1 MFVSLIIEMR
11 GTKQAS
17 FADVQEYDGS
27 AEKDTKS
34 KHFRHMKL
42 VVLVILCLQNS
53 IFTVLRRYS
62 QGVLRETYSKHEVL
76 LFGEVVKIVFSGFII
91 LRQQQS
97 SSNLANHMCFL
108 LRSSGKM
115 FILSLIYGLMNIL
128 SYIAL
133 RNVSAGI
140 FTICAQLKIFTTAT
154 FSTMML
160 EKNYSSVKWRALLS
174 LVIGVLLFSEPTWN
188 TVGTTR
194 SRDDGH
200 ALIGIAAVLIEVT
213 LSGFASIYFEKV
225 IKTDAEQLNIW
236 ERNFQLGL
244 GSVPVYIVFIL
255 QEGGGDAGYFG
266 GWSFV
271 TFVLGCIGA
280 GGGLLVA
287 LSIKY
292 GDSILKTLATTG
304 SIILSSIL
312 DHLLMDG
319 PLTPTMVLA
328 GGIVIT
334 AIFDYSFDPS
344 PSHLHTTTHLNH
356 EEKDVE
362 SMPLMKGKTSH

>member
-1 MFVSLIIEMR
+1 MLR
-11 GTKQAS
+11 GNKQAS
-17 FADVQEYDGS
+17 FAKEVESQEHDGDTAQVQ
-27 AEKDTKS
+27 TKAN
-34 KHFRHMKL
+34 HFSRIKL
-42 VVLVILCLQNS
+42 AVLVILCLQNS

-62 QGVLRETYSKHEVL
+62 QGVLKETYSKHEVL
-76 LFGEVVKIVFSGFII
+76 LFGEVVKIVFSAFII
-91 LRQQQS
+91 FHQQNS
-97 SSNLANHMCFL
+97 SGNLANHLCFL

-115 FILSLIYGLMNIL
+115 FILSLIYGMMNVL

-154 FSTMML
+154 FSTLML
-160 EKNYSSVKWRALLS
+160 QKKYSSVKWRALLS

-188 TVGTTR
+188 ADGMSHT
-194 SRDDGH
+194 RDDGY
-200 ALIGIAAVLIEVT
+200 ALIGIIAVVIEVI

-225 IKTDAEQLNIW
+225 IKTDAEKLNIW

-244 GSVPVYIVFIL
+244 GSVPVYLVFIL

-266 GWSFV
+266 GWSFI
-271 TFVLGCIGA
+271 TFLLGCIGA
-280 GGGLLVA
+280 AGGLLVA
-287 LSIKY
+287 LSIKH

-312 DHLLMDG
+312 DHLLMGG
-319 PLTPTMVLA
+319 PLTTTMVLA

-334 AIFDYSFDPS
+334 AIFDYSFDPTS
-344 PSHLHTTTHLNH
+344 SNLQTIPHLDN
-356 EEKDVE
+356 KNDVE
-362 SMPLMKGKTSH
+362 SRPFVKEKNKN